1 MLLVVNYGQYFWQDS
16 QWLLVSS
23 LILHLVVVRLTVVI
37 ALTNMILYSYAKF
50 WASSAS
56 VWFFLK
62 GKKRPPFPLIFLL
75 EACTCQLIL
84 MCSLLLKLFLF
95 LYWISIILEMFRR
108 WEPLY
113 FCWSL
118 SVFTSMRIVL
128 SFRIHI
134 IGKLMWY
141 LLLFI
146 IKVPM
151 HAQYFGT
158 VHLVFFTVRSL

>member
-1 MLLVVNYGQYFWQDS
+1 
-16 QWLLVSS
+16 
-23 LILHLVVVRLTVVI
+23 
-37 ALTNMILYSYAKF
+37 MILYSYAKF

-141 LLLFI
+141 LLVFI

-151 HAQYFGT
+151 HAQCFGT
-158 VHLVFFTVRSL
+158 VHLVFFTVRSLYLQQCFFFSLFIIIYFSFIQPFCLFNWYCGYST